1 MPSSGDTLNHYTIL
15 EPLGKGGMGEVFLAH
30 DTRLERNV
38 ALKFLHESVRHD
50 TVYRKRLLR
59 EAKAAASLDHPF
71 ICKIY
76 ETGETDDGVFIAM
89 EYVAGQNLRQ
99 RLKDAPL
106 SFKESVKI
114 GLEIADA
121 LQEAHDKGIVHRD
134 LKPDNILLTRQGHV
148 KVVDFGLA
156 KVTVADA
163 PTATL
168 DSQMQTGS
176 GTLALTQEG
185 SIMGTLAYMS
195 PEQARGQP
203 VDTRSDIFSFGVVLY
218 EMLSGQNPFIRSTG
232 VETLSAIL
240 RDPPP
245 ELEKR
250 ASAPHSMIGPILNKA
265 MAKDSAHRY
274 QTVRELADDFGR
286 LAEAKPAG
294 RRPAVLWAGLG
305 AVLVVVALL
314 VAGTW
319 RLVRNDA
326 PAPPAAAQKPVSILI
341 ADFENQTGESVFE
354 GTLEP
359 TFTIALEGASFISS
373 YDRGQARRIG
383 MQVKPDAAGLD
394 PSLARLVAMRQ
405 GINAVLSG
413 SILRQGQGYRVSVKV
428 MDAVSG
434 RVLATEET
442 DAPGKDQVLAT
453 VGALSNR
460 VRKAL
465 GDTGSNLGAEAAGET
480 FTAASLDAAHNYA
493 EAQRFQMG
501 GKPEDAIRHYTRAIQ
516 LDPNFGRA
524 YSGLA
529 SVYANLGR
537 RDDAEAHYKM
547 AMARIDRM
555 TDREKYRTRGGY
567 YLMIRNHEKA
577 IEEFS
582 ALIKQYPADTTG
594 IYNLG
599 LAHFY
604 GRDMARAVEQGRRAI
619 EHYPKNAFYRTNLA
633 LFAMYAGDFD
643 VAIREARTALEINP
657 SYVVAHVAQALAQ
670 LAKGQTREAAES
682 YRRLQAVS
690 PRGASLA
697 AIGLADLALYEGRLS
712 DAEVLLQKAVN
723 EDLSSQRSLDAATKL
738 MALAEVALAR
748 RQAPQAV
755 ALAGRAIATD
765 RQDAVALAAG
775 RVYVEAGRDA
785 AAVPLAS
792 ELSHRLEPDPQSYA
806 KLIEGEKLLR
816 QGSARE
822 AVRVFLEA
830 QKLANTWLG
839 RFDLGRAYLQIGAF
853 TEAYSEF
860 DLCLKRR
867 GEATAVFLDDI
878 PSYRRLPPVYYYLG
892 RAQEGLKSPAAA
904 ESFRTFLTIKEK
916 GDGSDP
922 LVIDAKRRL
931 K

>member
-38 ALKFLHESVRHD
+38 ALKFLHEAVRHD

-76 ETGETDDGVFIAM
+76 ETGETGDGVFIAM

-99 RLKDAPL
+99 RLKAAPL

-121 LQEAHDKGIVHRD
+121 LQEAHNKGIVHRD
-134 LKPDNILLTRQGHV
+134 LKPDNILLTPQGHV
-148 KVVDFGLA
+148 KVMDFGLA
-156 KVTVADA
+156 KVTAADA
-163 PTATL
+163 PTTL
-168 DSQMQTGS
+168 HSQMQTGS
-176 GTLALTQEG
+176 GTQALTEEG

-195 PEQARGQP
+195 PEQARGQE
-203 VDTRSDIFSFGVVLY
+203 VDSRSDIFSFGVVLY
-218 EMLSGQNPFIRSTG
+218 EMLSGENPFIRPTG
-232 VETLSAIL
+232 IETLSAIL

-245 ELEKR
+245 DLEKR
-250 ASAPHSMIGPILNKA
+250 ASSQHALLGPILNKA
-265 MAKDSAHRY
+265 MAKDSALRY
-274 QTVRELADDFGR
+274 QTIRELADDFGR
-286 LAEAKPAG
+286 VAEAKPTG

-305 AVLVVVALL
+305 AVLVVALL
-314 VAGTW
+314 VAGT
-319 RLVRNDA
+319 LKLARNDA
-326 PAPPAAAQKPVSILI
+326 PAPPVAAQKPVSVLI
-341 ADFENQTGESVFE
+341 ADFENQTGDSVFE

-383 MQVKPDAAGLD
+383 LQVKPDAAGLD
-394 PSLARLVAMRQ
+394 PALARLVAIRQ
-405 GINAVLSG
+405 GISAVLSG
-413 SILRQGQGYRVSVKV
+413 SILRHGQGYRVSVKV

-434 RVLATEET
+434 RVIATEET
-442 DAPGKDQVLAT
+442 DAPGKEQVLAT

-465 GDTGSNLGAEAAGET
+465 GDAGSNLGAEAVDET

-493 EAQRFQMG
+493 EAQRFQME

-516 LDPNFGRA
+516 LDPDFGRA

-537 RDDAEAHYKM
+537 RAEAEEHYKQ

-567 YLMIRNHEKA
+567 YLMIRNHAKA

-582 ALIKQYPADTTG
+582 ALIKLYPADTTG

-604 GRDMARAVEQGRRAI
+604 GRDMARAVEQGRRAV

-643 VAIREARTALEINP
+643 LAIREARTALEINP
-657 SYVVAHVAQALAQ
+657 SYVAAHVALALSQ
-670 LAKGQTREAAES
+670 LAKGQPQEAAGT

-690 PRGASLA
+690 QRGASLA

-712 DAEVLLQKAVN
+712 DAEALLQKAVK
-723 EDLSSQRSLDAATKL
+723 EDLSNQRSLDAATKL
-738 MALAEVALAR
+738 MALAEVDLTR
-748 RQAPQAV
+748 HQAPQAA
-755 ALAGRAIATD
+755 ALAGRAIATS

-785 AAVPLAS
+785 AALPLAS

-816 QGSARE
+816 QGAARE

-830 QKLANTWLG
+830 QKLADTWLG
-839 RFDLGRAYLQIGAF
+839 RFDLGRAYLQAGAF

-878 PSYRRLPPVYYYLG
+878 PSYRYLPPVYYYLG

-904 ESFRTFLTIKEK
+904 ESFRTFLAIKEK

-922 LVIDAKRRL
+922 LVVDARRRISGQ
-931 K
+931 